1 MYFFGIFFQLAINF
15 FFQPKC
21 TKRTKH
27 KAQCIRFPNLR
38 PFLYKFQKLKKK
50 EKNGPINFFG
60 GIIKN
65 RYPRQIIIYSLF
77 FEEGKE
83 YTVH

>member
-27 KAQCIRFPNLR
+27 KAQCIRFS
-38 PFLYKFQKLKKK
+38 KLKAFSVQVSKVEEERKK
-50 EKNGPINFFG
+50 WSNKFFWRDYQ
-60 GIIKN
+60 K
-65 RYPRQIIIYSLF
+65 QIP
-77 FEEGKE
+77 
-83 YTVH
+83 

>member
-1 MYFFGIFFQLAINF
+1 VYSFS
-15 FFQPKC
+15 
-21 TKRTKH
+21 
-27 KAQCIRFPNLR
+27 
-38 PFLYKFQKLKKK
+38 KLKAFSVQVSKVEEERKK
-50 EKNGPINFFG
+50 WSNKFSG